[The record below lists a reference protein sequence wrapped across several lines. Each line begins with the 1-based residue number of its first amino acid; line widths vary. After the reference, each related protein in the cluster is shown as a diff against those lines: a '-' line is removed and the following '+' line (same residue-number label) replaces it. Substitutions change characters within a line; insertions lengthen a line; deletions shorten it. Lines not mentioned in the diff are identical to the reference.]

1 MSIRIEDLIF
11 EGAGQSVSID
21 DLVFDDQQQLA
32 IQDQLKIKELRQ
44 VPQAINRGEGL
55 PVGGE
60 PMVGGPDILALEPGQ
75 TKTFMEDEEGK
86 PVEVR
91 RAEAIGVTGKV
102 IPEPISPDGMS
113 LDSRGSLI
121 KEKAKELQATSS
133 LPFSEYMSKSS
144 AIRDELKKLQEAQQ
158 KHEANQMNFLS
169 NLVTQKGGVEVEME
183 AGLGEE
189 RVTGPEG
196 KITKVPIKTRQ
207 EAAFKAVADFR
218 QQIDD
223 IIVNDNFLEYA
234 ATKGITTPGFLQ
246 AKLGRIGIGSE
257 AYNQEL
263 EKLKQNQDVRKLA
276 EEWAMTTPGFSENV
290 SDIFGR
296 AWDGYAGAIG
306 SGTVGPI
313 GLALQEI
320 GFENAGQSLV
330 AAADF
335 SDQMRQRGQ
344 DPRKVGELAQFGRDV
359 SSGLGFTASAI
370 ATGLLGNTAR
380 ASLGLNA
387 PRTIDLFQK
396 ANTLSFSG
404 LNSAWG
410 GYSEARANGATDEQA
425 KQAALFSALTQAPL
439 ELVSPL
445 QKWVGRFDPAQQ
457 SRIYKG
463 LSKAA
468 TAIIEGTEEAL
479 FNEMPQQIA
488 GNLVKKYV
496 YEPNQDIFE
505 GTVYAGGVGGAAG
518 VMASIFTQM
527 LGVKKT
533 NQKQK
538 QGDDLGAELDDIDSE
553 ANKAVQELAPDPES
567 ALAAQMM
574 EKSTEIDNLKEEI
587 DNDEMGIQAFET
599 GTPERQQAEMALNAK
614 KDNLTQLEGQFAK
627 LSAAPAKE
635 VAPTEAAPETK
646 EQINTRIDE
655 LNKEFDALDE
665 NDTAG
670 QDRVNKAIF
679 AEQNK
684 LAEMTAIEQ
693 GVEPQ
698 ATTPTREIGLPPSGR
713 RTPFGTFYP
722 DRPVL
727 QAFVK
732 AADKAIKGIRVAG
745 KRAQKLKNAIRTNIA
760 RNAGFLAGINAE
772 VISSEDYGKLT
783 GGKQVAADSGT
794 YRAAYF
800 GGKKYLVLPD
810 VNQLTA
816 TTIKGE
822 QRAASKDAALDQ
834 ESRAA
839 DKKLEEEMIHLSMYQ
854 ALQDEYA
861 ALKKPKQTEQQYI
874 VSRIGQIAQEVKRT
888 NPNAVPGVSEAY
900 LNQKG
905 TLDDVGFSMEFMRMV
920 IQRVRTGQI
929 TEDLNAIRKAEA
941 EAFSDES
948 RGTIIAL
955 KNSIL
960 NALKFVRNSLARY
973 LGKGT
978 STKEVKRMED
988 AINAIL
994 DEYGIV
1000 KGEANY
1006 EFKDY
1011 SAAQPKGEVSLTITP
1026 TEEAAPAEPTEPAE
1040 GEIVAR
1046 AAYVQD
1052 FQVFDKN
1059 RENPIDDKII
1069 VEVDSPAEVDQAV
1082 KNTEKYREW
1091 LRKSRAKKLK
1101 FFTVGAPRLYRRPGE
1116 SGISARAG
1124 VTPTNADPLGNVRDQ
1139 FGPRASGHINDNTP
1153 EERIL
1158 GESQALQ
1165 RGYPEEFATISAKKT
1180 ILGELSKTATGLRQT
1195 LWEHLGDLY
1204 HRAGSTTDYGSMVE
1218 KVNKFI
1224 RWSKN
1229 PKEFENQLK
1238 SNAIYQAT
1246 VEKYGNNYTTDAFKE
1261 VNESAEGRKAIE
1273 DASRKIRYMDVA
1285 FASMYEKLQ
1294 AFTPLQAMG
1303 RNMAIAFGLRRYD
1316 VAEQLGKSILSA
1328 IESRGDSVVKYGFN
1342 YEGVN
1347 NLSRS
1352 NNQTKQQF
1360 DGITKTAEIVKNDP
1374 LRSIEFFKQVSDR
1387 ITDEELLAPIA
1398 MMEGQ
1403 SIEARAGVTPKVVSE
1418 QRRITNNMLEE
1429 LNDMIATL
1437 QPKRSRAGK
1446 EYVSRTTQK
1455 GKTYPASLV
1464 SPYSRAA
1471 NLYTSNTYEEATKAL
1486 NKLFTKNPDTDF
1498 YSVVTDVAN
1507 QSDRYGLSESE
1518 KGSIIPLLY
1527 RLLPAYREEIMESKA
1542 AIKDRESIALKSL
1555 DLESNLAKLIVDQQ
1569 QASARTLNAA
1579 KAVRQIGSAGTAV
1592 AAYKSKI
1599 IDGLADLYTIIR
1611 GDFTQL
1617 AEAVRGDRRKAVDN
1631 VFTLK
1636 EVLSRISQLKTKA
1649 EKNPQAAVNA
1659 IRKAVAKKK
1668 TRKAREIV
1676 LEFCAS
1682 MFDTKGDKYANMVVD
1697 ETAKAIMAI
1706 GADRKDFSPDNVYK
1720 YIYQAFG
1727 AVAKQ
1732 TAKEVAAKEGE
1743 PKVKEAKKREGKYL
1757 AQVKSVI
1764 GNDKAYKQFIAEL
1777 KTKIGS
1783 LYQDNAEFQDKY
1795 KELFSMLEDRQWSEA
1810 MRNQAIKDSAD
1821 FLDYKFNDLIS
1832 YIGEN
1837 RYAAQSAVKAH
1848 IKAEL
1853 SNIGATDEQINK
1865 FIDDAQN
1872 YLDEETAKR
1881 VKKSLGFEISKET
1894 GRIIGGKIEK
1904 EAMKKVATAE
1914 ERFQLAKTL
1923 KGLTKLAATDQ
1934 RAFLD
1939 KLNELI
1945 ITELGFDEATS
1956 QELSKYIEEQ
1966 MAKAIQAQKS
1976 ENLQQAIKKAQE
1988 TLENNKIKAKAN
2000 QRTVIQRLIEM
2011 ANMGQLDEFGV
2022 YEAFRQTHDFGKGY
2036 LEWNPN
2042 LAQQL
2047 REWGDRISALP
2058 EGVTRS
2064 IEEQKLGRFMLEN
2077 QVFTARDY
2085 FSSYWYFALL
2095 SQLGTQAVNF
2105 LGSTFN
2111 LLGNMAVWSIYTKGK
2126 STGPMLRALYNSTI
2140 RKDASAR
2147 NAFAYAM
2154 QTGLNPSGIQD
2165 EKMMK
2170 YPKVNLLEGANPKNT
2185 PKWVYNLATLGD
2197 GQIEALPKWLNE
2209 TLKTISPRGMMRVMR
2224 ATDAFMREAA
2234 YEVRAASFG
2243 AAPFQKDAY
2252 KQAKEQ
2258 AIRELASSKTKGKQ
2272 KEREIIIRANEIYS
2286 QQRLDEDNRLKAEQ
2300 DALETIY
2307 SQTPV
2312 GVVGMIAG
2320 LANKMLQV
2328 SPITQLF
2335 IPFSNVV
2342 ANVLNEN
2349 LNYLPVVGASRL
2361 AANVKLV
2368 PLLRGK
2374 IELKP
2379 SALKS
2384 PFIMGR
2390 EEKAAD
2396 IAIKSA
2402 IGFAAMAVPVII
2414 SALTGGDDEDQKER
2428 PPVQFYATGPADP
2441 EQNKIW
2447 KENGGVPYSMR
2458 VGDKYISYLYTP
2470 LVIPLATGSMLAE
2483 FYDRFEKK
2491 KEKTPL
2497 DAVEAAITV
2506 AVAPFAIGFVAALD
2520 QSFLTGVADL
2530 IELKEA
2536 QDIPSAGKNIAT
2548 NIISRL
2554 AVPGVM
2560 RDMQKMLTDE
2570 KLEGD
2575 VYVTNLLKEFPGS
2588 SAFLDKKLGYF
2599 GDPARYNSILEENGP
2614 GRRALSLVARI
2625 ASSETPDPAFEI
2637 MYRNALTPPKWQG
2650 SLKWSNDI
2658 KMNKAEQREF
2668 VGIAGPLMKEWI
2680 IDNEE
2685 TLNDLPTDEAQE
2697 FLSNNIGQIRRSVK
2711 ADLEFEKGIEVDLE

>member
-1 MSIRIEDLIF
+1 MSLTLEKLKKARE
-11 EGAGQSVSID
+11 AGYSDDEIISTASQKYPKIGNAIKSGYSID
-21 DLVFDDQQQLA
+21 EIADFYTTSPRAQSAAEQET
-32 IQDQLKIKELRQ
+32 ISKLKE

-75 TKTFMEDEEGK
+75 TKTFMEGEPVKIESQRGRGKITSFVEGQ

-91 RAEAIGVTGKV
+91 RAEAISLTGKV

-113 LDSRGSLI
+113 YEQRAELIKQKQDESNRTQVSGFAMETAAGETPLI
-121 KEKAKELQATSS
+121 KEINNLRRTQLEHDGRYKNWLS
-133 LPFSEYMSKSS
+133 
-144 AIRDELKKLQEAQQ
+144 
-158 KHEANQMNFLS
+158 QMIGGGEGVTPS
-169 NLVTQKGGVEVEME
+169 GEKIPTQK
-183 AGLGEE
+183 
-189 RVTGPEG
+189 RTG
-196 KITKVPIKTRQ
+196 
-207 EAAFKAVADFR
+207 AAIKAVGDFR

-234 ATKGITTPGFLQ
+234 STKGITTPSFLQ

-263 EKLKQNQDVRKLA
+263 DKLKQNQDVRRLA
-276 EEWAMTTPGFSENV
+276 EEWAMTTPSFAENAGEL
-290 SDIFGR
+290 FGR
-296 AWDGYAGAIG
+296 AWDGFAGAVG

-313 GLALQEI
+313 GLALQGI
-320 GFENAGQSLV
+320 GLENAGQSLV
-330 AAADF
+330 EAADF
-335 SDQMRQRGQ
+335 ADQMRQRGQ
-344 DPRKVGELAQFGRDV
+344 DPRKVSELAQFGRDV
-359 SSGLGFTASAI
+359 SSGLGFTGAAI
-370 ATGLLGNTAR
+370 VAGVLGNTAR
-380 ASLGLNA
+380 ASLGLNSA
-387 PRTIDLFQK
+387 RAINLFQK
-396 ANTLSFSG
+396 GTTLGFGG

-410 GYSEARANGATDEQA
+410 GYSEARANGATDQQA

-445 QKWVGRFDPAQQ
+445 QKWVSRFDKAQQ
-457 SRIYKG
+457 DKIYKG
-463 LSKAA
+463 LNKAA

-538 QGDDLGAELDDIDSE
+538 QGDNLGAELDDIDSE
-553 ANKAVQELAPDPES
+553 ADKAVQELAPDPES

-587 DNDEMGIQAFET
+587 DNDEMGLQAFET
-599 GTPERQQAEMALNAK
+599 GTPERQQADMALKAK
-614 KDNLTQLEGQFAK
+614 KDNLAQLEGQFAK

-635 VAPTEAAPETK
+635 AAPTEAAPETK
-646 EQINTRIDE
+646 EQINTRIEE

-693 GVEPQ
+693 GVDPQ
-698 ATTPTREIGLPPSGR
+698 ATTPTREMGLPPSGR

-794 YRAAYF
+794 YRAAF
-800 GGKKYLVLPD
+800 FNGKKYLVLPD

-854 ALQDEYA
+854 ALQDEFA

-900 LNQKG
+900 LGPEMG

-929 TEDLNAIRKAEA
+929 TEDLNAIRTAER
-941 EAFSDES
+941 EAFSDADK
-948 RGTIIAL
+948 GAIASL

-978 STKEVKRMED
+978 STREVKRMED
-988 AINAIL
+988 SINAIL

-1026 TEEAAPAEPTEPAE
+1026 TEEAAPAEATAPAE
-1040 GEIVAR
+1040 GEIVAK
-1046 AAYVQD
+1046 AAPYVQD
-1052 FQVFDKN
+1052 IEVFDRNGENK
-1059 RENPIDDKII
+1059 RERQI
-1069 VEVDSPAEVDQAV
+1069 VVEANSPAEAAQLVR
-1082 KNTEKYREW
+1082 NTPEYQN
-1091 LRKSRAKKLK
+1091 LSQKSRAKKLK
-1101 FFTVGAPRLYRRPGE
+1101 FFTVGEPRLKRGPRE
-1116 SGISARAG
+1116 SGI
-1124 VTPTNADPLGNVRDQ
+1124 V
-1139 FGPRASGHINDNTP
+1139 
-1153 EERIL
+1153 
-1158 GESQALQ
+1158 
-1165 RGYPEEFATISAKKT
+1165 
-1180 ILGELSKTATGLRQT
+1180 
-1195 LWEHLGDLY
+1195 
-1204 HRAGSTTDYGSMVE
+1204 
-1218 KVNKFI
+1218 
-1224 RWSKN
+1224 
-1229 PKEFENQLK
+1229 
-1238 SNAIYQAT
+1238 
-1246 VEKYGNNYTTDAFKE
+1246 
-1261 VNESAEGRKAIE
+1261 
-1273 DASRKIRYMDVA
+1273 
-1285 FASMYEKLQ
+1285 
-1294 AFTPLQAMG
+1294 
-1303 RNMAIAFGLRRYD
+1303 
-1316 VAEQLGKSILSA
+1316 
-1328 IESRGDSVVKYGFN
+1328 
-1342 YEGVN
+1342 
-1347 NLSRS
+1347 
-1352 NNQTKQQF
+1352 
-1360 DGITKTAEIVKNDP
+1360 
-1374 LRSIEFFKQVSDR
+1374 
-1387 ITDEELLAPIA
+1387 
-1398 MMEGQ
+1398 
-1403 SIEARAGVTPKVVSE
+1403 ARAGVTPKVVSE
-1418 QRRITNNMLEE
+1418 QRRITNDMLEE

-1455 GKTYPASLV
+1455 GKTYPSSLV

-1486 NKLFTKNPDTDF
+1486 NKLFTKNPDADF
-1498 YSVVTDVAN
+1498 FSVVSDVAN
-1507 QSDRYGLSESE
+1507 QADRYGLTESE
-1518 KGSIIPLLY
+1518 RNAITPILY
-1527 RLLPAYREEIMESKA
+1527 RLIPAYREEIMESKA
-1542 AIKDRESIALKSL
+1542 AIKDREAIALKSL

-1579 KAVRQIGSAGTAV
+1579 KQVRNIGSAGTAV

-1697 ETAKAIMAI
+1697 ETAKAIMSI

-1783 LYQDNAEFQDKY
+1783 LYQDNADFQDKY

-1865 FIDDAQN
+1865 FIEDAQN

-1945 ITELGFDEATS
+1945 ITELGFDDATS
-1956 QELSKYIEEQ
+1956 NELSKYIEEQ

-1976 ENLQQAIKKAQE
+1976 ENLQRAIDRAQE
-1988 TLENNKIKAKAN
+1988 TLTNNGIKKKAN

-2077 QVFTARDY
+2077 QVFSARDY

-2095 SQLGTQAVNF
+2095 SQAGTQVVNF

-2111 LLGNMAVWSIYTKGK
+2111 LLGNMAVWSVYTKGK
-2126 STGPMLRALYNSTI
+2126 STGPMLRALYNATI
-2140 RKDASAR
+2140 RKEAPSR
-2147 NAFAYAM
+2147 NAFAYTM

-2170 YPKVNLLEGANPKNT
+2170 YPKTNLIEGANPNNT
-2185 PKWVYNLATLGD
+2185 PKWVYNIITFGDGKIESFPEWLNATL
-2197 GQIEALPKWLNE
+2197 A
-2209 TLKTISPRGMMRVMR
+2209 TISPRGLMRTMR
-2224 ATDAFMREAA
+2224 ATDSFMREVA

-2243 AAPFQKDAY
+2243 AAPFQQDQY
-2252 KQAKEQ
+2252 NQAKEQ
-2258 AIRELASSKTKGKQ
+2258 AIRELASSKSKGKE
-2272 KEREIIIRANEIYS
+2272 KNREIIIRANEIYS

-2307 SQTPV
+2307 AQTPV
-2312 GVVGMIAG
+2312 GVVGSIAS
-2320 LANKMLQV
+2320 LANKLLQV

-2349 LNYLPVVGASRL
+2349 LNYLPTVGIARL
-2361 AANVKLV
+2361 AANVKLS

-2402 IGFAAMAVPVII
+2402 IGFAGMAVPVII
-2414 SALTGGDDEDQKER
+2414 AALTGGDDEDQKER

-2447 KENGGVPYSMR
+2447 KENGGVPYSIR

-2491 KEKTPL
+2491 KDKSPI

-2536 QDIPSAGKNIAT
+2536 QDIPAAGKNIAT

-2575 VYVTNLLKEFPGS
+2575 VYVTNLLREFPGS
-2588 SAFLDKKLGYF
+2588 SAFLDKRLGYF

-2614 GRRALSLVARI
+2614 GRRALSLVGRI
-2625 ASSETPDPAFEI
+2625 ASSETPDPAFQI

-2685 TLNDLPTDEAQE
+2685 ALNDLTTEEAQE

>member
-1 MSIRIEDLIF
+1 MADELLAAIGAYRKKSQASEDESLFSSIRKYRMKDIEP
-11 EGAGQSVSID
+11 SVRS
-21 DLVFDDQQQLA
+21 DQE
-32 IQDQLKIKELRQ
+32 KIEQLRQ

-75 TKTFMEDEEGK
+75 TKTFMEDKEGK

-144 AIRDELKKLQEAQQ
+144 AVRDELKKLQEAQQ

-330 AAADF
+330 SAADF
-335 SDQMRQRGQ
+335 ADQMRQRGQ

-425 KQAALFSALTQAPL
+425 KQAALFTGLTQAPL

-445 QKWVGRFDPAQQ
+445 QKWIGRFDPAQQ

-463 LSKAA
+463 LNKAA
-468 TAIIEGTEEAL
+468 QAVIEGTEEAL

-538 QGDDLGAELDDIDSE
+538 QGDELGSELDDIDSE
-553 ANKAVQELAPDPES
+553 ADKAMQELAPDPES

-587 DNDEMGIQAFET
+587 DNDEMGLQAFET
-599 GTPERQQAEMALNAK
+599 GTPERQQADMALKAK

-627 LSAAPAKE
+627 LSAAPAPATE
-635 VAPTEAAPETK
+635 AAPTEAAPETK
-646 EQINTRIDE
+646 EQINTRIEE

-698 ATTPTREIGLPPSGR
+698 ATTPTREMGLPPSGR

-732 AADKAIKGIRVAG
+732 ATDKAIKGIRVAG

-772 VISSEDYGKLT
+772 VISSEDYGNLT
-783 GGKQVAADSGT
+783 GKKQVVADSGT
-794 YRAAYF
+794 YRAAF
-800 GGKKYLVLPD
+800 FNGKKYLVLPD

-929 TEDLNAIRKAEA
+929 TEDLNAIRTAER
-941 EAFSDES
+941 EAFSDADK
-948 RGTIIAL
+948 GAIASL

-988 AINAIL
+988 SINAIL

-1011 SAAQPKGEVSLTITP
+1011 AAAQPKGEVSLTITP
-1026 TEEAAPAEPTEPAE
+1026 TEEAAPAEQAAPAE
-1040 GEIVAR
+1040 GEIVAK
-1046 AAYVQD
+1046 AAPYVQD
-1052 FQVFDKN
+1052 IEVFDRN
-1059 RENPIDDKII
+1059 GENKSERQI
-1069 VEVDSPAEVDQAV
+1069 VVEANSPEEAAQLVR
-1082 KNTEKYREW
+1082 NTPEYQN
-1091 LRKSRAKKLK
+1091 LSQKSRAKKLK
-1101 FFTVGAPRLYRRPGE
+1101 FFTVGSPRLKREPGE

-1124 VTPTNADPLGNVRDQ
+1124 VTPQMDTEYLAAVERGDMETAQRMVDEAAKAAGYNVGPVWHGTKKWPFNSFKLPEIDDGSVDSLAYRLTLEDRINDILSGAKIIPADTGPLGLWFTARREIAKGFAGTIDKSVADAFRAAGLPYGESNVVSAFLKLKNLKVYPTFQELLDDLEIFKNPLLLRKQLAERGYDGILISESITDADYVGGDLTPREDFVAFNPTQIKSADPVTYDDAGDVIPL
-1139 FGPRASGHINDNTP
+1139 
-1153 EERIL
+1153 
-1158 GESQALQ
+1158 SQ
-1165 RGYPEEFATISAKKT
+1165 RF
-1180 ILGELSKTATGLRQT
+1180 
-1195 LWEHLGDLY
+1195 
-1204 HRAGSTTDYGSMVE
+1204 
-1218 KVNKFI
+1218 
-1224 RWSKN
+1224 
-1229 PKEFENQLK
+1229 
-1238 SNAIYQAT
+1238 
-1246 VEKYGNNYTTDAFKE
+1246 
-1261 VNESAEGRKAIE
+1261 
-1273 DASRKIRYMDVA
+1273 DVT
-1285 FASMYEKLQ
+1285 
-1294 AFTPLQAMG
+1294 TPL
-1303 RNMAIAFGLRRYD
+1303 I
-1316 VAEQLGKSILSA
+1316 
-1328 IESRGDSVVKYGFN
+1328 
-1342 YEGVN
+1342 
-1347 NLSRS
+1347 
-1352 NNQTKQQF
+1352 
-1360 DGITKTAEIVKNDP
+1360 
-1374 LRSIEFFKQVSDR
+1374 
-1387 ITDEELLAPIA
+1387 
-1398 MMEGQ
+1398 
-1403 SIEARAGVTPKVVSE
+1403 ARAAPTPRVVSE
-1418 QRRITNNMLEE
+1418 QRRITNDMLEE

-1455 GKTYPASLV
+1455 GKTYPSSLV

-1486 NKLFTKNPDTDF
+1486 NKLFTKNPDADF

-1617 AEAVRGDRRKAVDN
+1617 AEVVRGDRRKAVDN

-1697 ETAKAIMAI
+1697 ETAKAIMSI

-1732 TAKEVAAKEGE
+1732 TAKEAAAKEGE

-1783 LYQDNAEFQDKY
+1783 LYQDKAQFENDY
-1795 KELFSMLEDRQWSEA
+1795 KELFSMLGDRQWSEA

-1821 FLDYKFNDLIS
+1821 FLDYKFNDLIT

-1837 RYAAQSAVKAH
+1837 RSAAQSAVKAH
-1848 IKAEL
+1848 IRAEL
-1853 SNIGATDEQINK
+1853 SNIGATNEQIDK
-1865 FIDDAQN
+1865 FVDDVQT
-1872 YLDEETAKR
+1872 YLDNETAKK

-1894 GRIIGGKIEK
+1894 GRIIGGTIEK

-1914 ERFQLAKTL
+1914 DRFQLAKTL

-1945 ITELGFDEATS
+1945 ITELGFDDATS

-1976 ENLQQAIKKAQE
+1976 DNLQQAIKRAQE
-1988 TLENNKIKAKAN
+1988 TLANNKIKAKAN

-2036 LEWNPN
+2036 LEWNPE
-2042 LAQQL
+2042 LANQL

-2077 QVFTARDY
+2077 QVFSARDY

-2095 SQLGTQAVNF
+2095 SQAGTQVVNF

-2111 LLGNMAVWSIYTKGK
+2111 LLGNMAVWSVYTKGK
-2126 STGPMLRALYNSTI
+2126 STGPMLRALYNATI
-2140 RKDASAR
+2140 RKEAPSR
-2147 NAFAYAM
+2147 NAFAYTM

-2170 YPKVNLLEGANPKNT
+2170 YPKTNLIEGANPNNT
-2185 PKWVYNLATLGD
+2185 PKWVYNIITFGD
-2197 GQIEALPKWLNE
+2197 GKIDSSPAWLNAI
-2209 TLKTISPRGMMRVMR
+2209 LATISPRGLMRTMR
-2224 ATDAFMREAA
+2224 ATDSFMREVA

-2243 AAPFQKDAY
+2243 AAPFQQDQY
-2252 KQAKEQ
+2252 NQAKEQ
-2258 AIRELASSKTKGKQ
+2258 AIRELASSKSKGKE
-2272 KEREIIIRANEIYS
+2272 KNREIIIRANEIYS

-2312 GVVGMIAG
+2312 GVVGSIAS
-2320 LANKMLQV
+2320 LANKLLQV

-2349 LNYLPVVGASRL
+2349 LNYLPTVGIARL
-2361 AANVKLV
+2361 AANVKLS

-2414 SALTGGDDEDQKER
+2414 AALTGGDDEDQKER

-2447 KENGGVPYSMR
+2447 KENGGVPYSIR
-2458 VGDKYISYLYTP
+2458 VGDKYVSYLYTP

-2497 DAVEAAITV
+2497 DAVEVAITV

-2536 QDIPSAGKNIAT
+2536 QDIPAAGKNIAT

-2599 GDPARYNSILEENGP
+2599 GDPARYNSIIEENGP

-2658 KMNKAEQREF
+2658 KMSKAEQREF

-2685 TLNDLPTDEAQE
+2685 TLNDLPNDEAQE

>member
-1 MSIRIEDLIF
+1 MDRFELAFDELEKEDPF
-11 EGAGQSVSID
+11 EKAFVELQERELSPVARKEQRMVS
-21 DLVFDDQQQLA
+21 
-32 IQDQLKIKELRQ
+32 ELRQ

-91 RAEAIGVTGKV
+91 RAQAIGLTGKV

-113 LDSRGSLI
+113 YEQRAELI
-121 KEKAKELQATSS
+121 KQKEGETKSARLMSPISGAVYQEPAVAMELNDLRKKQVEHDGRYKNWLSQMIGGGEGVTPSGEKV
-133 LPFSEYMSKSS
+133 P
-144 AIRDELKKLQEAQQ
+144 
-158 KHEANQMNFLS
+158 
-169 NLVTQKGGVEVEME
+169 TQK
-183 AGLGEE
+183 
-189 RVTGPEG
+189 RT
-196 KITKVPIKTRQ
+196 
-207 EAAFKAVADFR
+207 AAAIKAVGDFR

-234 ATKGITTPGFLQ
+234 ATKGITTPSFLQ

-263 EKLKQNQDVRKLA
+263 DKLKQNQDVRKLA
-276 EEWAMTTPGFSENV
+276 EEWAMTTPSFAENAGEL
-290 SDIFGR
+290 FGR
-296 AWDGYAGAIG
+296 AWDGFAGAVG

-313 GLALQEI
+313 GLALQGI
-320 GFENAGQSLV
+320 GLENAGQSLV
-330 AAADF
+330 EAADYA
-335 SDQMRQRGQ
+335 DQMRKLGQ

-359 SSGLGFTASAI
+359 SSGLGFTAAAI
-370 ATGLLGNTAR
+370 ATGALGNTAR

-396 ANTLSFSG
+396 ANILTFSG
-404 LNSAWG
+404 LNSASG
-410 GYSEARANGATDEQA
+410 GYNEARANGATDEQA
-425 KQAALFSALTQAPL
+425 KQAALFTGLTQAPL

-463 LSKAA
+463 LNKAA
-468 TAIIEGTEEAL
+468 QAVIEGTEEAL

-538 QGDDLGAELDDIDSE
+538 QGDELGSELDDIDSE
-553 ANKAVQELAPDPES
+553 ADKAVQELAPDPES

-587 DNDEMGIQAFET
+587 DNDEMGLQAFET
-599 GTPERQQAEMALNAK
+599 GTPERQQADMALKAK
-614 KDNLTQLEGQFAK
+614 KDNLAQLEGQFAK

-635 VAPTEAAPETK
+635 AAPTEAAPETK
-646 EQINTRIDE
+646 EQINTRIEE

-698 ATTPTREIGLPPSGR
+698 ATTPTREMGLPPSGR

-732 AADKAIKGIRVAG
+732 ATDKAIKGIRVAG

-772 VISSEDYGKLT
+772 VISSEDYGNLT
-783 GGKQVAADSGT
+783 GKKQVVADSGT
-794 YRAAYF
+794 YRAAF
-800 GGKKYLVLPD
+800 FNGKKYLVLPD

-816 TTIKGE
+816 TTIKEE

-854 ALQDEYA
+854 ALQDEFA

-900 LNQKG
+900 LGPEMG

-929 TEDLNAIRKAEA
+929 TEDLNAIRTAER
-941 EAFSDES
+941 EAFSDADK
-948 RGTIIAL
+948 GAIASL

-988 AINAIL
+988 SINAIL

-1011 SAAQPKGEVSLTITP
+1011 STAQPKGEVSLTITP
-1026 TEEAAPAEPTEPAE
+1026 TEEAAPAEPAAPTEAIEASAAATPQEQRFLSETTTVYEKKAGETYTSPVEKTRNSLADLTDQPLLHQTNLSGARSILAQMMGRNGRVRLFASNDKSLALGQSGKTITISLNPNKVNGIEPNSLQNRTLRETGSTSREYIVEKFIRGAVDKVEGTKESISKLKKEIPLLSRFNESEDGTILTRAEQAAPAE
-1040 GEIVAR
+1040 GEIVAK
-1046 AAYVQD
+1046 AAPYVQD
-1052 FQVFDKN
+1052 IEVFDRNGENK
-1059 RENPIDDKII
+1059 RERQI
-1069 VEVDSPAEVDQAV
+1069 VVEANSPEEAAQLVR
-1082 KNTEKYREW
+1082 NTPDYQN
-1091 LRKSRAKKLK
+1091 LSQKSRAKKLK
-1101 FFTVGAPRLYRRPGE
+1101 FFTVGSPRLKREPGE
-1116 SGISARAG
+1116 SGI
-1124 VTPTNADPLGNVRDQ
+1124 V
-1139 FGPRASGHINDNTP
+1139 
-1153 EERIL
+1153 
-1158 GESQALQ
+1158 
-1165 RGYPEEFATISAKKT
+1165 
-1180 ILGELSKTATGLRQT
+1180 
-1195 LWEHLGDLY
+1195 
-1204 HRAGSTTDYGSMVE
+1204 
-1218 KVNKFI
+1218 
-1224 RWSKN
+1224 
-1229 PKEFENQLK
+1229 
-1238 SNAIYQAT
+1238 
-1246 VEKYGNNYTTDAFKE
+1246 
-1261 VNESAEGRKAIE
+1261 
-1273 DASRKIRYMDVA
+1273 
-1285 FASMYEKLQ
+1285 
-1294 AFTPLQAMG
+1294 
-1303 RNMAIAFGLRRYD
+1303 
-1316 VAEQLGKSILSA
+1316 
-1328 IESRGDSVVKYGFN
+1328 
-1342 YEGVN
+1342 
-1347 NLSRS
+1347 
-1352 NNQTKQQF
+1352 
-1360 DGITKTAEIVKNDP
+1360 
-1374 LRSIEFFKQVSDR
+1374 
-1387 ITDEELLAPIA
+1387 
-1398 MMEGQ
+1398 
-1403 SIEARAGVTPKVVSE
+1403 ARAGVTPKVVSE
-1418 QRRITNNMLEE
+1418 QRRITNDMLEE

-1455 GKTYPASLV
+1455 GKTYPSSLV

-1486 NKLFTKNPDTDF
+1486 NKLFTKNPDADF
-1498 YSVVTDVAN
+1498 FSVVSDVAN
-1507 QSDRYGLSESE
+1507 QADRYGLTESE
-1518 KGSIIPLLY
+1518 RNAITPILY
-1527 RLLPAYREEIMESKA
+1527 RLIPAYREEIMESKA
-1542 AIKDRESIALKSL
+1542 AIKDREAIALKSL

-1579 KAVRQIGSAGTAV
+1579 KQVRNIGGAGTAV
-1592 AAYKSKI
+1592 AAYKSNV
-1599 IDGLADLYTIIR
+1599 IDSLADLYTIIR
-1611 GDFTQL
+1611 GDFTKL

-1636 EVLSRISQLKTKA
+1636 EVLSKITQLKKKA
-1649 EKNPQAAVNA
+1649 ERNPQAAVDS
-1659 IRKAVAKKK
+1659 IRKAIAKKK

-1682 MFDTKGDKYANMVVD
+1682 MFDTKGEKYSNMVVD
-1697 ETAKAIMAI
+1697 ETAKAIMSL
-1706 GADRKDFSPDNVYK
+1706 GADKKEFSPDNVYK

-1732 TAKEVAAKEGE
+1732 TAKELGAKEV
-1743 PKVKEAKKREGKYL
+1743 PVTPKEAKKREGKYL
-1757 AQVKSVI
+1757 SQVKSVI
-1764 GNDKAYKQFIAEL
+1764 GNDKAYKQFIVEL

-1783 LYQDNAEFQDKY
+1783 LYQDKAQFESDY
-1795 KELFSMLEDRQWSEA
+1795 KELFSMLGDRQWSEA

-1821 FLDYKFNDLIS
+1821 FLDYKFNDLIT

-1837 RYAAQSAVKAH
+1837 RSAAQSAVKAH
-1848 IKAEL
+1848 IRAEL
-1853 SNIGATDEQINK
+1853 SNIGATNEQIDK
-1865 FIDDAQN
+1865 FVDDVQT
-1872 YLDEETAKR
+1872 YLDNETAKK

-1894 GRIIGGKIEK
+1894 GRIIGGTIEK

-1914 ERFQLAKTL
+1914 DRFQLAKTL

-1945 ITELGFDEATS
+1945 ITELGFDDATS
-1956 QELSKYIEEQ
+1956 NELSKYIEEQ

-1976 ENLQQAIKKAQE
+1976 ENLQSAIDRAQE
-1988 TLENNKIKAKAN
+1988 TLTNNGIKKKAN

-2077 QVFTARDY
+2077 QVFSRRDY

-2095 SQLGTQAVNF
+2095 SQAGTQVVNF

-2111 LLGNMAVWSIYTKGK
+2111 LLGNMAVWSVYTKGK
-2126 STGPMLRALYNSTI
+2126 STGPMLRALYNATI
-2140 RKDASAR
+2140 RKEAPSR
-2147 NAFAYAM
+2147 NAFAYTM

-2170 YPKVNLLEGANPKNT
+2170 YPKTNLIEGANPNNT
-2185 PKWVYNLATLGD
+2185 PKWVYNIITFGD
-2197 GQIEALPKWLNE
+2197 GKIDSSPAWLNAI
-2209 TLKTISPRGMMRVMR
+2209 LATISPRGLMRTMR
-2224 ATDAFMREAA
+2224 ATDSFMREVA

-2243 AAPFQKDAY
+2243 AAPFQQDQY
-2252 KQAKEQ
+2252 NQAKEQ
-2258 AIRELASSKTKGKQ
+2258 AIRELASSKSKGKE
-2272 KEREIIIRANEIYS
+2272 KNREIIIRANEIYS

-2312 GVVGMIAG
+2312 GVVGSIAS
-2320 LANKMLQV
+2320 LANKLLQV

-2349 LNYLPVVGASRL
+2349 LNYLPTVGIARL
-2361 AANVKLV
+2361 AANVKLS

-2402 IGFAAMAVPVII
+2402 IGFAGIAVPVII
-2414 SALTGGDDEDQKER
+2414 DALTGGDDEDQKER

-2447 KENGGVPYSMR
+2447 KENGGVPYSIR
-2458 VGDKYISYLYTP
+2458 VGDKYVSYLYTP

-2536 QDIPSAGKNIAT
+2536 QDIPAAGKNIAT

-2575 VYVTNLLKEFPGS
+2575 VYVTNLLREFPGS

-2625 ASSETPDPAFEI
+2625 ASSETPEPAFEI

-2668 VGIAGPLMKEWI
+2668 VSIAGPLMKEWI

-2685 TLNDLPTDEAQE
+2685 TLNDLPNDEAQE

>member
-55 PVGGE
+55 PVGGD

-121 KEKAKELQATSS
+121 KEKSKELQATSS

-183 AGLGEE
+183 TGLGEE

-276 EEWAMTTPGFSENV
+276 EEWAMTTPGFAENV

-330 AAADF
+330 EAADYA
-335 SDQMRQRGQ
+335 DQMRQRGQ
-344 DPRKVGELAQFGRDV
+344 DPRKVSELAQFGRDV

-527 LGVKKT
+527 LGVKRT

-538 QGDDLGAELDDIDSE
+538 QGDELGSEMDDIDSE
-553 ANKAVQELAPDPES
+553 ADKAMQELAPDPES

-587 DNDEMGIQAFET
+587 DNDEMGLQAFET
-599 GTPERQQAEMALNAK
+599 GTPERQQADMALKAK
-614 KDNLTQLEGQFAK
+614 KDNLAQLEGQFAK
-627 LSAAPAKE
+627 LSAAPAPTTE
-635 VAPTEAAPETK
+635 AAPTEAAPETK
-646 EQINTRIDE
+646 EQILTRIGE
-655 LNKEFDALDE
+655 LNKEFDALAE
-665 NDTAG
+665 EDTAG

-698 ATTPTREIGLPPSGR
+698 AVTPTRAVQPPPSGR
-713 RTPFGTFYP
+713 QYPYGTFYP
-722 DRPVL
+722 ERPVL

-732 AADKAIKGIRVAG
+732 AADKAVKGIRVAG
-745 KRAQKLKNAIRTNIA
+745 KRAQKLKNAIRTNITK
-760 RNAGFLAGINAE
+760 NAGFLAGINAE

-854 ALQDEYA
+854 ALQDEFA

-888 NPNAVPGVSEAY
+888 NPNALPGVSEVY
-900 LNQKG
+900 LGPEMG

-929 TEDLNAIRKAEA
+929 TEDLNAIRTAER
-941 EAFSDES
+941 EAFSDADK
-948 RGTIIAL
+948 GAIASL

-988 AINAIL
+988 SINNIL

-1011 SAAQPKGEVSLTITP
+1011 SAAQPKGEVSLTITT
-1026 TEEAAPAEPTEPAE
+1026 TEEAAPAEPAAPTEAIEASAAATPQEQRFLSETTTVYEKKAGETYTSPVEKTRNSLADLTDQPLLHQTNIAGARSILAQMMGRNGRVRLFASNDKSLALGQSGKTITISFNPNKVNGIEPNSLQNRTLKETGSTSREYIVEKFIRGAVDKVEGTKESISKLKKEIPLLSRFKESEDGTILTRAEPTAPAE
-1040 GEIVAR
+1040 GEVVAR

-1116 SGISARAG
+1116 SGIVARAG
-1124 VTPTNADPLGNVRDQ
+1124 VTPR
-1139 FGPRASGHINDNTP
+1139 
-1153 EERIL
+1153 
-1158 GESQALQ
+1158 
-1165 RGYPEEFATISAKKT
+1165 
-1180 ILGELSKTATGLRQT
+1180 
-1195 LWEHLGDLY
+1195 
-1204 HRAGSTTDYGSMVE
+1204 
-1218 KVNKFI
+1218 
-1224 RWSKN
+1224 
-1229 PKEFENQLK
+1229 
-1238 SNAIYQAT
+1238 
-1246 VEKYGNNYTTDAFKE
+1246 
-1261 VNESAEGRKAIE
+1261 
-1273 DASRKIRYMDVA
+1273 
-1285 FASMYEKLQ
+1285 
-1294 AFTPLQAMG
+1294 
-1303 RNMAIAFGLRRYD
+1303 
-1316 VAEQLGKSILSA
+1316 
-1328 IESRGDSVVKYGFN
+1328 
-1342 YEGVN
+1342 
-1347 NLSRS
+1347 
-1352 NNQTKQQF
+1352 
-1360 DGITKTAEIVKNDP
+1360 
-1374 LRSIEFFKQVSDR
+1374 
-1387 ITDEELLAPIA
+1387 
-1398 MMEGQ
+1398 
-1403 SIEARAGVTPKVVSE
+1403 VVSE
-1418 QRRITNNMLEE
+1418 QRRITDKMLGD
-1429 LNDMIATL
+1429 LSSMIETL

-1486 NKLFTKNPDTDF
+1486 NKLFTKNPDADF

-1682 MFDTKGDKYANMVVD
+1682 MFDTKGDKYSNMVVD
-1697 ETAKAIMAI
+1697 ETAKAIMSI
-1706 GADRKDFSPDNVYK
+1706 GADRKEFSPDNVYK

-1732 TAKEVAAKEGE
+1732 TAKELGAKEV
-1743 PKVKEAKKREGKYL
+1743 PVTPKEAKKREGKYL

-1783 LYQDNAEFQDKY
+1783 LYQDKAQFESDY
-1795 KELFSMLEDRQWSEA
+1795 KELFSMLGDRQWSEA

-1821 FLDYKFNDLIS
+1821 FLDYKFNDLIT

-1837 RYAAQSAVKAH
+1837 RSAAQSAVKAH
-1848 IKAEL
+1848 IRAEL
-1853 SNIGATDEQINK
+1853 SNIGATNEQIDK
-1865 FIDDAQN
+1865 FVDDVQT
-1872 YLDEETAKR
+1872 YLDNETAKK

-1894 GRIIGGKIEK
+1894 GRIIGGTIEK

-1914 ERFQLAKTL
+1914 DRFQLAKTL

-1945 ITELGFDEATS
+1945 ITELGFDDATS
-1956 QELSKYIEEQ
+1956 NELSKYIEEQ

-1988 TLENNKIKAKAN
+1988 TLANNKIKAKAN

-2042 LAQQL
+2042 IAQQL

-2077 QVFTARDY
+2077 QVFSARDY
-2085 FSSYWYFALL
+2085 FSSYWYFSLL

-2111 LLGNMAVWSIYTKGK
+2111 LLGNMAVWSVYTKGK
-2126 STGPMLRALYNSTI
+2126 STGPMLRALYNATI
-2140 RKDASAR
+2140 RKEAPSR
-2147 NAFAYAM
+2147 NAFAYTM

-2170 YPKVNLLEGANPKNT
+2170 YPKTNLIEGANPNNT
-2185 PKWVYNLATLGD
+2185 PKWVYNIITFGD
-2197 GQIEALPKWLNE
+2197 GKIDSSPAWLNAV
-2209 TLKTISPRGMMRVMR
+2209 LATISPRGLMRTMR
-2224 ATDAFMREAA
+2224 ATDSFMREVA

-2243 AAPFQKDAY
+2243 AAPFQQDQY
-2252 KQAKEQ
+2252 NQAKEQ
-2258 AIRELASSKTKGKQ
+2258 AIRELASSKSKGKE
-2272 KEREIIIRANEIYS
+2272 KNREIIIRANEIYS
-2286 QQRLDEDNRLKAEQ
+2286 QKRLDEDNRLKAEQ

-2312 GVVGMIAG
+2312 GVVGMIAS

-2349 LNYLPVVGASRL
+2349 LNYLPFVGAGRL
-2361 AANVKLV
+2361 AAYVKPI

-2402 IGFAAMAVPVII
+2402 IGFAGMAVPVII
-2414 SALTGGDDEDQKER
+2414 AALTGGDDEDQKER

-2447 KENGGVPYSMR
+2447 KENGGVPYSIR
-2458 VGDKYISYLYTP
+2458 IGDKYVSYLYTP
-2470 LVIPLATGSMLAE
+2470 LIIPLATGSMLAE

-2497 DAVEAAITV
+2497 DAAEIAVTV

-2554 AVPGVM
+2554 AVPGFM

-2599 GDPARYNSILEENGP
+2599 GDPARYNSIMQENGP

>member
-1 MSIRIEDLIF
+1 
-11 EGAGQSVSID
+11 
-21 DLVFDDQQQLA
+21 
-32 IQDQLKIKELRQ
+32 
-44 VPQAINRGEGL
+44 
-55 PVGGE
+55 
-60 PMVGGPDILALEPGQ
+60 
-75 TKTFMEDEEGK
+75 
-86 PVEVR
+86 
-91 RAEAIGVTGKV
+91 
-102 IPEPISPDGMS
+102 MS

-144 AIRDELKKLQEAQQ
+144 AVRDELKKLQEAQQ
-158 KHEANQMNFLS
+158 KHEASQLDYFSKLI
-169 NLVTQKGGVEVEME
+169 TGKRGVSVEME
-183 AGLGEE
+183 TGLGEE

-196 KITKVPIKTRQ
+196 KKTQVLIQTRAG
-207 EAAFKAVADFR
+207 AAQKAVDDFR

-263 EKLKQNQDVRKLA
+263 DKLKQNQDVRRLA
-276 EEWAMTTPGFSENV
+276 EEWAMTTPTFTENV

-296 AWDGYAGAIG
+296 AWDQYAGAVG
-306 SGTVGPI
+306 SGIVLPI
-313 GLALQEI
+313 GLALKEVGLENVGQE
-320 GFENAGQSLV
+320 LV
-330 AAADF
+330 AASEYA
-335 SDQMRQRGQ
+335 DQMRQRGQ
-344 DPRKVGELAQFGRDV
+344 DPRKVSELAQFGRDV
-359 SSGLGFTASAI
+359 SGGFGTTVAAI
-370 ATGLLGNTAR
+370 VFGAFGNTAR

-396 ANTLSFSG
+396 ANILTFSG
-404 LNSAWG
+404 LNSASG
-410 GYSEARANGATDEQA
+410 GYNEARANGATDEQA
-425 KQAALFSALTQAPL
+425 KQAALFTGLTQAPL

-445 QKWVGRFDPAQQ
+445 QKWIGRFDPAQQ

-463 LSKAA
+463 LNKAA
-468 TAIIEGTEEAL
+468 QAVIEGTEEAL

-518 VMASIFTQM
+518 IMASIFTQM

-553 ANKAVQELAPDPES
+553 ADKAVQELAPDPES

-587 DNDEMGIQAFET
+587 DSDEMGLQAFET
-599 GTPERQQAEMALNAK
+599 GTPERQQAEMALKAK

-627 LSAAPAKE
+627 LSVAPAKE
-635 VAPTEAAPETK
+635 AAPTEAAPETK

-698 ATTPTREIGLPPSGR
+698 ATTPTREMGLPPSGR

-732 AADKAIKGIRVAG
+732 ATDKAIKGIRVAG

-772 VISSEDYGKLT
+772 VISSEDYGNLT
-783 GGKQVAADSGT
+783 GKKQVVADSGT
-794 YRAAYF
+794 YRAAF
-800 GGKKYLVLPD
+800 FNGKKYLVLPD

-816 TTIKGE
+816 TTIKEE

-874 VSRIGQIAQEVKRT
+874 VSRINQIAQEVKRT

-929 TEDLNAIRKAEA
+929 TEDLNAIRTAER
-941 EAFSDES
+941 EAFSDADK
-948 RGTIIAL
+948 GAIASL

-988 AINAIL
+988 SINAIL

-1026 TEEAAPAEPTEPAE
+1026 TEEAAPAEPTAPAE
-1040 GEIVAR
+1040 GEIVAN
-1046 AAYVQD
+1046 AAPYVQD
-1052 FQVFDKN
+1052 IEVFDRNGENK
-1059 RENPIDDKII
+1059 RERQI
-1069 VEVDSPAEVDQAV
+1069 VVQANSPEEAAQLVR
-1082 KNTEKYREW
+1082 NTPDYQN
-1091 LRKSRAKKLK
+1091 LSQKSRAKKLK
-1101 FFTVGAPRLYRRPGE
+1101 FFTVGSPRLKREPGE
-1116 SGISARAG
+1116 SGIVARAG
-1124 VTPTNADPLGNVRDQ
+1124 VTPQMDTEYLAAVERGDMVTAQRMVDDAAANAGYDITMWHATKNTDFTAFEKGSWFAFDWRDSQPFGLPKRFYLNPQNIVNNAKSAPANGEFAERGPREDRFFKVQKGEPDGVLKFQQGMHFDAVMQIYDPSIVKSADPVTYDDAGNVI
-1139 FGPRASGHINDNTP
+1139 P
-1153 EERIL
+1153 L
-1158 GESQALQ
+1158 SQ
-1165 RGYPEEFATISAKKT
+1165 RF
-1180 ILGELSKTATGLRQT
+1180 
-1195 LWEHLGDLY
+1195 
-1204 HRAGSTTDYGSMVE
+1204 
-1218 KVNKFI
+1218 
-1224 RWSKN
+1224 
-1229 PKEFENQLK
+1229 
-1238 SNAIYQAT
+1238 
-1246 VEKYGNNYTTDAFKE
+1246 
-1261 VNESAEGRKAIE
+1261 
-1273 DASRKIRYMDVA
+1273 DVT
-1285 FASMYEKLQ
+1285 S
-1294 AFTPLQAMG
+1294 
-1303 RNMAIAFGLRRYD
+1303 
-1316 VAEQLGKSILSA
+1316 
-1328 IESRGDSVVKYGFN
+1328 
-1342 YEGVN
+1342 
-1347 NLSRS
+1347 
-1352 NNQTKQQF
+1352 
-1360 DGITKTAEIVKNDP
+1360 
-1374 LRSIEFFKQVSDR
+1374 
-1387 ITDEELLAPIA
+1387 PI
-1398 MMEGQ
+1398 
-1403 SIEARAGVTPKVVSE
+1403 IARAGVTPRVVSE
-1418 QRRITNNMLEE
+1418 QRRITNDMLEE

-1455 GKTYPASLV
+1455 GKTYPSSLV

-1486 NKLFTKNPDTDF
+1486 NKLFTKNPDADF
-1498 YSVVTDVAN
+1498 FSVVSDVAN
-1507 QSDRYGLSESE
+1507 QTDRYGLTESE
-1518 KGSIIPLLY
+1518 RNAITPILY
-1527 RLLPAYREEIMESKA
+1527 RLIPAYREEIMESKA
-1542 AIKDRESIALKSL
+1542 AIKDREAIALKSL

-1579 KAVRQIGSAGTAV
+1579 KQVRNIGGAGTAV
-1592 AAYKSKI
+1592 AAYKSKV
-1599 IDGLADLYTIIR
+1599 IDSLADLYTIIR
-1611 GDFTQL
+1611 GDFTKL

-1636 EVLSRISQLKTKA
+1636 EVLSKITQLKKKA
-1649 EKNPQAAVNA
+1649 ERNPQAAVDS
-1659 IRKAVAKKK
+1659 IRKAIAGKK

-1682 MFDTKGDKYANMVVD
+1682 MFDTKGEKYSNMVVD
-1697 ETAKAIMAI
+1697 ETAKAIMSL

-1732 TAKEVAAKEGE
+1732 TAKELGAKEV
-1743 PKVKEAKKREGKYL
+1743 PVTPKEAKKREGKYL

-1783 LYQDNAEFQDKY
+1783 LYQDKAQFENDY
-1795 KELFSMLEDRQWSEA
+1795 KELFSMLGDRQWSEA

-1821 FLDYKFNDLIS
+1821 FLDYKFNDLIT

-1837 RYAAQSAVKAH
+1837 RSAAQSAVKAH

-1853 SNIGATDEQINK
+1853 SNIGATNEQIDK
-1865 FIDDAQN
+1865 FVDDVDA
-1872 YLDEETAKR
+1872 YLNEETAKR

-1914 ERFQLAKTL
+1914 DRFQLAKTL

-1945 ITELGFDEATS
+1945 ITELGFDDATS
-1956 QELSKYIEEQ
+1956 NELSKYIEEQ

-1976 ENLQQAIKKAQE
+1976 ENLQSAIDRAQE
-1988 TLENNKIKAKAN
+1988 TLANNGIKKKAN

-2111 LLGNMAVWSIYTKGK
+2111 LLGNMAVWSVYTKGK
-2126 STGPMLRALYNSTI
+2126 STGPMLRALYNATI
-2140 RKDASAR
+2140 RKEAPAR
-2147 NAFAYAM
+2147 NAFAYTM

-2165 EKMMK
+2165 ERMMK
-2170 YPKVNLLEGANPKNT
+2170 YPKLNLLEGANPKNT
-2185 PKWVYNLATLGD
+2185 PKWVYNLAALGD
-2197 GQIEALPKWLNE
+2197 GQIEVLPKWLNE

-2224 ATDAFMREAA
+2224 ATDVFMREAA

-2258 AIRELASSKTKGKQ
+2258 AIRELASVKTKGKQ

-2286 QQRLDEDNRLKAEQ
+2286 QQRIDEDNRLKAEQ

-2307 SQTPV
+2307 AQTPV

-2349 LNYLPVVGASRL
+2349 LNYLPTVGIARL
-2361 AANVKLV
+2361 AANVKLS

-2414 SALTGGDDEDQKER
+2414 AALTGGDDEDQKER

-2447 KENGGVPYSMR
+2447 KENGGVPYSIR
-2458 VGDKYISYLYTP
+2458 VGDKYVSYLYTP

-2536 QDIPSAGKNIAT
+2536 QDIPAAGKNIAT

-2599 GDPARYNSILEENGP
+2599 GDPARYNSIMQENGP
-2614 GRRALSLVARI
+2614 GRRALSLVGRI
-2625 ASSETPDPAFEI
+2625 ASSETPDPAFQI

-2668 VGIAGPLMKEWI
+2668 VSIAGPLMKEWI

-2685 TLNDLPTDEAQE
+2685 TLNDLPNDEAKE

>member
-1 MSIRIEDLIF
+1 MSLTLEKLKKARE
-11 EGAGQSVSID
+11 AGYSDDEIISTASQKYPKIGNAIKSGYSID
-21 DLVFDDQQQLA
+21 EIADFYTTSPRAQAAAEQET
-32 IQDQLKIKELRQ
+32 ISKLKE

-121 KEKAKELQATSS
+121 KEKAKELQSTSS

-144 AIRDELKKLQEAQQ
+144 AVRDELKKLQEAQQ

-263 EKLKQNQDVRKLA
+263 DKLKQNQDVRKLA
-276 EEWAMTTPGFSENV
+276 EEWAMTTPGFAENV

-330 AAADF
+330 EAADF
-335 SDQMRQRGQ
+335 ADQMRQRGQ
-344 DPRKVGELAQFGRDV
+344 DPRKVSELAQFGRDV

-425 KQAALFSALTQAPL
+425 KQAALFTGLTQAPL

-445 QKWVGRFDPAQQ
+445 QKWIGRFDPAQQ

-463 LSKAA
+463 LNKAA
-468 TAIIEGTEEAL
+468 QAVIEGTEEAL

-553 ANKAVQELAPDPES
+553 ADKAMQELAPDPES

-587 DNDEMGIQAFET
+587 DNDEMGLQAFET
-599 GTPERQQAEMALNAK
+599 GTPERQQADMALKVK
-614 KDNLTQLEGQFAK
+614 KDNLAQLEGQFAK
-627 LSAAPAKE
+627 LSAAPAPE
-635 VAPTEAAPETK
+635 VTEAAPAEAAPETK
-646 EQINTRIDE
+646 EQINTRIEE

-698 ATTPTREIGLPPSGR
+698 ATTPTREMGLPPSGR
-713 RTPFGTFYP
+713 RSPFGTFYP

-732 AADKAIKGIRVAG
+732 ATDKAIKGIRVAG

-772 VISSEDYGKLT
+772 VISSEDYGNLT
-783 GGKQVAADSGT
+783 GKKQVVADSGT
-794 YRAAYF
+794 YRAAF
-800 GGKKYLVLPD
+800 FNGKKYLVLPD

-854 ALQDEYA
+854 ALQDEFA

-900 LNQKG
+900 LGPEMG

-929 TEDLNAIRKAEA
+929 TEDLNAIRTAER
-941 EAFSDES
+941 EAFSDADK
-948 RGTIIAL
+948 GAIASL

-978 STKEVKRMED
+978 STREVKRMED
-988 AINAIL
+988 SINNIL

-1026 TEEAAPAEPTEPAE
+1026 TKESAPAEPTAPAE
-1040 GEIVAR
+1040 GEIVAKAATPQQVQAATRSTESKNALELIRGNYGELSDIINKIIDTNPKIADALQKIAVEKTDRNSFDGETVRINSSYTGPKLVDTINHEIAHAFLAVALREVPSFREAINAIRNDAIER
-1046 AAYVQD
+1046 AKYSNDASFRYAVALI
-1052 FQVFDKN
+1052 
-1059 RENPIDDKII
+1059 REARGLSNGPIYPLRKGENLSQYMSRNSDNLLYLWKIGGRNPIMTYEIFESAYALASNDEFLSHLLSDKRFRDELNKYKVFTPDNRNLFQKFI
-1069 VEVDSPAEVDQAV
+1069 DAV
-1082 KNTEKYREW
+1082 RG
-1091 LRKSRAKKLK
+1091 LFKKLTK
-1101 FFTVGAPRLYRRPGE
+1101 VEKSVLDKAMEQVEYVVQLPEYNPRPIEGLGDLLAKTDR
-1116 SGISARAG
+1116 GIVARAG
-1124 VTPTNADPLGNVRDQ
+1124 VTPR
-1139 FGPRASGHINDNTP
+1139 
-1153 EERIL
+1153 
-1158 GESQALQ
+1158 
-1165 RGYPEEFATISAKKT
+1165 
-1180 ILGELSKTATGLRQT
+1180 
-1195 LWEHLGDLY
+1195 
-1204 HRAGSTTDYGSMVE
+1204 
-1218 KVNKFI
+1218 
-1224 RWSKN
+1224 
-1229 PKEFENQLK
+1229 
-1238 SNAIYQAT
+1238 
-1246 VEKYGNNYTTDAFKE
+1246 
-1261 VNESAEGRKAIE
+1261 
-1273 DASRKIRYMDVA
+1273 
-1285 FASMYEKLQ
+1285 
-1294 AFTPLQAMG
+1294 
-1303 RNMAIAFGLRRYD
+1303 
-1316 VAEQLGKSILSA
+1316 
-1328 IESRGDSVVKYGFN
+1328 
-1342 YEGVN
+1342 
-1347 NLSRS
+1347 
-1352 NNQTKQQF
+1352 
-1360 DGITKTAEIVKNDP
+1360 
-1374 LRSIEFFKQVSDR
+1374 
-1387 ITDEELLAPIA
+1387 
-1398 MMEGQ
+1398 
-1403 SIEARAGVTPKVVSE
+1403 VVSE
-1418 QRRITNNMLEE
+1418 QRRITNDMLEE

-1455 GKTYPASLV
+1455 GKTYPSSLV

-1486 NKLFTKNPDTDF
+1486 NKLFTKNPDADF
-1498 YSVVTDVAN
+1498 FSVVSDVAN
-1507 QSDRYGLSESE
+1507 QADRYGLTESE
-1518 KGSIIPLLY
+1518 RNAITPILY
-1527 RLLPAYREEIMESKA
+1527 RLIPAYREEIMESRA
-1542 AIKDRESIALKSL
+1542 AIKDREAIALKSL

-1579 KAVRQIGSAGTAV
+1579 KQVRNIGGAGTAV

-1617 AEAVRGDRRKAVDN
+1617 AEVVRGDRRKAVDN

-1697 ETAKAIMAI
+1697 ETAKAIMSI

-1732 TAKEVAAKEGE
+1732 TAKEEAKKAAKEAAAKEGE

-1821 FLDYKFNDLIS
+1821 FLDYKFNDLIT

-1837 RYAAQSAVKAH
+1837 RSAAQSAVKAH
-1848 IKAEL
+1848 IRAEL
-1853 SNIGATDEQINK
+1853 SNIGATNEQIDK
-1865 FIDDAQN
+1865 FVDDVQT
-1872 YLDEETAKR
+1872 YLDNETAKR

-1945 ITELGFDEATS
+1945 ITELGFDDATS
-1956 QELSKYIEEQ
+1956 NELSKYIEEQ

-1976 ENLQQAIKKAQE
+1976 ENLQSAIDRAQE
-1988 TLENNKIKAKAN
+1988 TLTNNGIKKKAN

-2036 LEWNPN
+2036 LEWNPE
-2042 LAQQL
+2042 LANQL
-2047 REWGDRISALP
+2047 RDWGDRISALP

-2077 QVFTARDY
+2077 QVFSARDY

-2095 SQLGTQAVNF
+2095 SQAGTQVVNF

-2111 LLGNMAVWSIYTKGK
+2111 LLGNMAVWSVYTKGK
-2126 STGPMLRALYNSTI
+2126 STGPMLRALYNATI
-2140 RKDASAR
+2140 RKEAPSR
-2147 NAFAYAM
+2147 NAFAYTM

-2170 YPKVNLLEGANPKNT
+2170 YPKTNLIEGANPNNT
-2185 PKWVYNLATLGD
+2185 PKWVYNIITFGD
-2197 GQIEALPKWLNE
+2197 GKIDSSPAWLNAI
-2209 TLKTISPRGMMRVMR
+2209 LATISPRGLMRTMR
-2224 ATDAFMREAA
+2224 ATDSFMREVA

-2243 AAPFQKDAY
+2243 AAPFQQDQY
-2252 KQAKEQ
+2252 NQAKEQ
-2258 AIRELASSKTKGKQ
+2258 AIRELASSKSKGKE
-2272 KEREIIIRANEIYS
+2272 KNREIIIRANEIYS

-2312 GVVGMIAG
+2312 GVVGSIAS
-2320 LANKMLQV
+2320 LANKLLQV

-2349 LNYLPVVGASRL
+2349 LNYLPTVGIARL
-2361 AANVKLV
+2361 AANVKLS

-2402 IGFAAMAVPVII
+2402 IGFAGMAVPVII
-2414 SALTGGDDEDQKER
+2414 AALTGGDDEDQKER

-2447 KENGGVPYSMR
+2447 KENGGVPYSIR
-2458 VGDKYISYLYTP
+2458 VGDKYVSYLYTP

-2497 DAVEAAITV
+2497 DAVEVAITV

-2536 QDIPSAGKNIAT
+2536 QDIPAAGKNIAT

-2599 GDPARYNSILEENGP
+2599 GDPARYNSIMQENGP

-2685 TLNDLPTDEAQE
+2685 TLNDLPNDEAQE